1 MVKFLL
7 RFFLLTLVTLIII
20 IIFLSYFG
28 LETDKFNDLI
38 KIIALLIHAA
48 KIDEN
53 YSEAEKKIIFNFA
66 INFSKKPKEEVLNI
80 IKKSEEHEESSN
92 QILEYTRSV
101 KKMDLKLKILV
112 IETLWKI
119 ILSDNKSGQYESN
132 LVRRIC
138 GLLYLPDKLSGEI
151 KLNILKG
158 KKL

>member
-1 MVKFLL
+1 MILNFLKK
-7 RFFLLTLVTLIII
+7 TK
-20 IIFLSYFG
+20 SS
-28 LETDKFNDLI
+28 TDDNKNNDLI
-38 KIIALLIHAA
+38 KIIPLLIHAA

-132 LVRRIC
+132 LMRRIC